1 MPHLTQ
7 LYYTNKTWKDNIVL
21 AVGTVKTQNVILLIR
36 NYCCGLTQYQISI
49 IYFHNFQYSNY
60 SFSGRSLCLVFNE
73 QTFPRGM
80 CSYKVKLIWFYY
92 YSMFGTIFVLFHFGP
107 MINQLFFQI
116 NLHRFSPLNVEF
128 SWTFFLIV
136 YFLIGEGPLL
146 HYLVTPWSDS
156 DFFQC

>member
-1 MPHLTQ
+1 MGGYHCVNCWYCENTKC
-7 LYYTNKTWKDNIVL
+7 YFIIKK
-21 AVGTVKTQNVILLIR
+21 LLLWI
-36 NYCCGLTQYQISI
+36 NTYQISI

-80 CSYKVKLIWFYY
+80 CSYKVKLIWFCYY
-92 YSMFGTIFVLFHFGP
+92 NMFGTIFVLFHFGP
-107 MINQLFFQI
+107 MIKQFFFQI

-128 SWTFFLIV
+128 NWTFFLIV
-136 YFLIGEGPLL
+136 YFLIGEGAPL
-146 HYLVTPWSDS
+146 HYLVTPWSGS